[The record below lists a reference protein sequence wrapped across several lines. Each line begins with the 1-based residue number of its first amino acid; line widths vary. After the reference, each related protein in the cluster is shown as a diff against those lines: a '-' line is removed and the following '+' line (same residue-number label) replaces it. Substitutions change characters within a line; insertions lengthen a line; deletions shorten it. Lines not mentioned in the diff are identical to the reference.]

1 MVKKVIIIGIITL
14 IVGVLVFSATKLYNK
29 EVINYDITSVTES
42 KEIKSKDETT
52 LVNIKYSYPIIVSK
66 RNSEFL
72 SSINAEYKLNAENF
86 LKEAEESKEEAE
98 SLYEDIKEVFR
109 PYTREL
115 DFDINMNNKGLMSI
129 TTNNYYYNA
138 GAHGSY
144 VMQSRTFDFNNEVEL
159 TADKVINNDVW
170 NIKENVH
177 ELFKQKL
184 QKDGLV
190 LDEIWGDILKEEV
203 DNVNFYLKENALV
216 FYFNA
221 EQVAPYALGAPT
233 VEVPYDNNIFLIDI
247 SSDKKEC
254 VVLAKSL
261 TPTGFA
267 GSSLNRIDLYSNGDV
282 YWVQYDG
289 EGLVDENIIKNDL
302 IATGAIDIQMLDTEE
317 INVVGEDVEIVDEI
331 EISWIH
337 FNK

>member
-1 MVKKVIIIGIITL
+1 MKKVIIIGIITL
-14 IVGVLVFSATKLYNK
+14 IIGVLVFSATKLYNK
-29 EVINYDITSVTES
+29 ETLSYDITSVAES
-42 KEIKSKDETT
+42 KEIKSEDGTT
-52 LVNIKYSYPIIVSK
+52 LVNIKYSYPIIVGK

-72 SSINAEYKLNAENF
+72 SSINAEYKSDAEKF
-86 LKEAEESKEEAE
+86 LKDAEESKEEAE
-98 SLYEDIKEVFR
+98 SLREDLKEVFV

-129 TTNNYYYNA
+129 TTNNYYYNG

-144 VMQSRTFDFNNEVEL
+144 VMQSKTFDFNNELEL
-159 TADKVINNDVW
+159 TVDKIINNDVW

-203 DNVNFYLKENALV
+203 DNVNFYIKENALV

-233 VEVPYDNNIFLIDI
+233 VEVPYDENIFLIDI
-247 SSDKKEC
+247 SSDKKESAI
-254 VVLAKSL
+254 LAKSL

-289 EGLVDENIIKNDL
+289 AGLSDENIIKNDL

-317 INVVGEDVEIVDEI
+317 INVIGEDVEIIGGINVG
-331 EISWIH
+331 WLQ

>member
-1 MVKKVIIIGIITL
+1 MIKQ
-14 IVGVLVFSATKLYNK
+14 SNK
-29 EVINYDITSVTES
+29 EIMSYNVIAVTES
-42 KEIKSKDETT
+42 KEIKKEDGTI
-52 LVNIKYSYPIIVSK
+52 LVNIKYSYPVIESK
-66 RNSEFL
+66 RNNEFL
-72 SSINAEYKLNAENF
+72 SSINDEYKSNAENF
-86 LKEAEESKEEAE
+86 LKDAEESKEEAE
-98 SLYEDIKEVFR
+98 SLYEDLKEAFR

-129 TTNNYYYNA
+129 TTNNYYYNG

-144 VMQSRTFDFNNEVEL
+144 VMQSRTFDFNNEIEL
-159 TADKVINNDVW
+159 TVDKVINNDVW

-184 QKDGLV
+184 QKEGLV

-221 EQVAPYALGAPT
+221 EQIAPYALGVQT
-233 VEVPYDNNIFLIDI
+233 VEVPYDDNIFLIDI
-247 SSDKKEC
+247 SSNKKES
-254 VVLAKSL
+254 VLAKSL

-289 EGLVDENIIKNDL
+289 EGLADKNIIKNDL
-302 IATGAIDIQMLDTEE
+302 IATGAIDIQLLDMEE
-317 INVVGEDVEIVDEI
+317 INVVGENVEIVDEVG
-331 EISWIH
+331 ISWIY

>member
-1 MVKKVIIIGIITL
+1 
-14 IVGVLVFSATKLYNK
+14 
-29 EVINYDITSVTES
+29 
-42 KEIKSKDETT
+42 
-52 LVNIKYSYPIIVSK
+52 VSE

-72 SSINAEYKLNAENF
+72 SSINDEYKLNAEKF
-86 LKEAEESKEEAE
+86 LNEAEESKEEAE
-98 SLYEDIKEVFR
+98 SLYETLKEIFR

-115 DFDINMNNKGLMSI
+115 DFDINMNNKGIISI
-129 TTNNYYYNA
+129 TINNYYYNG

-144 VMQSRTFDFNNEVEL
+144 VMQSKTFDFNNEIEL
-159 TADKVINNDVW
+159 TVDKVINNDLW

-184 QKDGLV
+184 QKEGLM
-190 LDEIWGDILKEEV
+190 LDEIWGDILKEEI

-221 EQVAPYALGAPT
+221 EQIAPYALGVQT
-233 VEVPYDNNIFLIDI
+233 IEVPYDENIFLIDI
-247 SSDKKEC
+247 SSDKKEFTT
-254 VVLAKSL
+254 LTKSL

-289 EGLVDENIIKNDL
+289 EGLSDENIIKNEL
-302 IATGAIDIQMLDTEE
+302 IATGAIDIQILNTEE
-317 INVVGEDVEIVDEI
+317 INIVGEDVEIVDEVG
-331 EISWIH
+331 ISWIH

>member
-1 MVKKVIIIGIITL
+1 MKKVLIIGGITL
-14 IVGVLVFSATKLYNK
+14 IVGALVFSTTKLYNK

-42 KEIKSKDETT
+42 KEIKGEDETT

-66 RNSEFL
+66 RNSEFF
-72 SSINAEYKLNAENF
+72 SSINYEYKLKAEKF

-129 TTNNYYYNA
+129 TTNNYYYNG

-144 VMQSRTFDFNNEVEL
+144 VMQSRTFDFNNEIEL
-159 TADKVINNDVW
+159 TVDEVINNDLW
-170 NIKENVH
+170 NIKENVY

-221 EQVAPYALGAPT
+221 EQIAPYVLGVQT
-233 VEVPYDNNIFLIDI
+233 VEVSYDDKIFLIDI
-247 SSDKKEC
+247 SSDKKDD
-254 VVLAKSL
+254 VILAKSL
-261 TPTGFA
+261 IPTGFA

-289 EGLVDENIIKNDL
+289 EGLSDENIIKNEL
-302 IATGAIDIQMLDTEE
+302 IATGAIDIQLLDTEE
-317 INVVGEDVEIVDEI
+317 INVVGDDVEIVDEVG
-331 EISWIH
+331 ISWIH

>member
-1 MVKKVIIIGIITL
+1 MKKVIVIGIIT
-14 IVGVLVFSATKLYNK
+14 IVIVTLAFSATKLYNK
-29 EVINYDITSVTES
+29 EVTNYDITSVTES
-42 KEIKSKDETT
+42 KGIKSEDGTT
-52 LVNIKYSYPIIVSK
+52 FVNIKYSYPIIESK

-72 SSINAEYKLNAENF
+72 ISINAEYKLNAENF
-86 LKEAEESKEEAE
+86 LKEAEESKEEAK

-129 TTNNYYYNA
+129 TTNNYYYNG

-144 VMQSRTFDFNNEVEL
+144 VMQSRTFDFNNEIEL
-159 TADKVINNDVW
+159 TADKVINNDLW
-170 NIKENVH
+170 NIKENVY

-221 EQVAPYALGAPT
+221 EQVAPYALGVPT
-233 VEVPYDNNIFLIDI
+233 VEVPYDDNIFLIDI
-247 SSDKKEC
+247 SSDKKESAI
-254 VVLAKSL
+254 LAKSL
-261 TPTGFA
+261 TPSGFA

-289 EGLVDENIIKNDL
+289 EGLSDENIIKNDL
-302 IATGAIDIQMLDTEE
+302 IATGATDIQLLDTEE
-317 INVVGEDVEIVDEI
+317 INVVGEDIKIIYEIDTA
-331 EISWIH
+331 WIH
-337 FNK
+337 FYK